1 MRNRRCGKETTTE
14 LQLSPSDQLR
24 QETKKKKTLEEEK
37 ESSVPEDKKDILSPL
52 LLSCHVLCCG

>member
-1 MRNRRCGKETTTE
+1 MRRRRCGKETTTE

-24 QETKKKKTLEEEK
+24 QETKKKTLEEEK